1 MSSISTCPPLF
12 FVSSMNLKLDKNDAM
27 LIDVKQSYGGYA
39 APNYRA
45 PFVFLPEDEQDKV
58 LKEMIKFG
66 TNSENILSHS
76 YENKDLDQAE
86 PYKPF
91 VINASVRS
99 NNLIERAGEKII
111 IKIGEVIGE
120 QTQMYNAKARTTN
133 IDLAYPHA
141 LVRTIKVTIPE
152 GYMVKNLADLTFN
165 ELYKEKEI
173 TTLGFVCSYEQ
184 KGNILNI
191 TIKEDYRNATY
202 PLQQFETFK
211 KVINAA
217 ADFNK
222 VVLILDK
229 AG

>member
-1 MSSISTCPPLF
+1 
-12 FVSSMNLKLDKNDAM
+12 
-27 LIDVKQSYGGYA
+27 
-39 APNYRA
+39 
-45 PFVFLPEDEQDKV
+45 
-58 LKEMIKFG
+58 
-66 TNSENILSHS
+66 
-76 YENKDLDQAE
+76 
-86 PYKPF
+86 
-91 VINASVRS
+91 
-99 NNLIERAGEKII
+99 
-111 IKIGEVIGE
+111 
-120 QTQMYNAKARTTN
+120 MYNAKARTTN
-133 IDLAYPHA
+133 IELAYPHA